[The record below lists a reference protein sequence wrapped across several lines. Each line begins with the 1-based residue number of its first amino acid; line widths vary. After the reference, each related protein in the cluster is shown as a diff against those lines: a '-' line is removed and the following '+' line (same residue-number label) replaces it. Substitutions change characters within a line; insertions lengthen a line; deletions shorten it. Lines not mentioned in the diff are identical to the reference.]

1 MSPKRL
7 DLSFYIFSFIQFVC
21 LFWFV
26 YCFVFL
32 EFFKWKKSWANNPVK
47 KKQTQN
53 QINKQG
59 CTTLASFFFLSF
71 MKSSVWVMLSSTRR
85 NMPRKVWKFLS
96 ECRKGVELSTGD
108 LASRR
113 KRLWPLGASL
123 WGYIIQKR
131 LIEIGASAAEK
142 TGY

>member
-21 LFWFV
+21 LFLFV

-47 KKQTQN
+47 KKKN
-53 QINKQG
+53 PKPNKQARVYYSG
-59 CTTLASFFFLSF
+59 FFFFLSF